1 LREIPLGTTEVPDYG
16 DYRAARALPK
26 FSLKGTVMITFN
38 RILCPTDLTS
48 ESDEALRYGVA
59 LATAYRAKLF
69 LLYCREREGNGT
81 TEDNADA
88 SSLFTASLAP
98 HLGLS
103 TFSELNWEGLV
114 VEESDG
120 VGETI
125 VREATR
131 HDIDLIVIRSRRRP
145 RAAALLGSTAETIS
159 RSASCPVLVIHP
171 REREWVGMSS
181 GQIDLQRILVAHDFS
196 PDSELALRYG
206 LSLAQEYQTE
216 LHLLH
221 VLSADEPQDPE
232 AAWSDLGRES
242 SYRNAARKLQAAIPP
257 ELFLWCKAVNAVS
270 SGKPYEKILDY
281 AKEHEIDLICMGAS
295 GKGSM
300 LGELF
305 GSNVERVLR
314 QAPCPVFIA
323 RPFYATFNAKAI
335 QPNHAGANE
344 NERKQRRQP

>member
-1 LREIPLGTTEVPDYG
+1 
-16 DYRAARALPK
+16 
-26 FSLKGTVMITFN
+26 MITFR

-69 LLYCREREGNGT
+69 LLYCKERSTNGSQNGDQKDSAHT
-81 TEDNADA
+81 A
-88 SSLFTASLAP
+88 SLFTASLAP
-98 HLGLS
+98 HLGLT

-125 VREATR
+125 VREAAR
-131 HDIDLIVIRSRRRP
+131 HDVDLIVIRSRRRP

-171 REREWVGMSS
+171 REREWVSMSS
-181 GQIDLQRILVAHDFS
+181 GEIDLQRVLVAHDFS
-196 PDSELALRYG
+196 CDSALALTYG

-221 VLSADEPQDPE
+221 VLTSEEPQDPE
-232 AAWSDLGRES
+232 AAATELERKSA
-242 SYRNAARKLQAAIPP
+242 YRNAAQKLQAAIPA
-257 ELFLWCKAVNAVS
+257 EAFLWCKVINIIS
-270 SGKPYEKILDY
+270 NGEPYESILTY
-281 AKEHEIDLICMGAS
+281 AKKHEIDLICMGAS
-295 GKGSM
+295 GAGTIF
-300 LGELF
+300 GELF
-305 GSNVERVLR
+305 GSNVEHVLR

-323 RPFYATFNAKAI
+323 RPINTAFVQPVI
-335 QPNHAGANE
+335 QPRDASNLQNGKH
-344 NERKQRRQP
+344 RSHQRWW

>member
-1 LREIPLGTTEVPDYG
+1 
-16 DYRAARALPK
+16 
-26 FSLKGTVMITFN
+26 MITFK

-69 LLYCREREGNGT
+69 LLYCREGGT
-81 TEDNADA
+81 QNEDQTDA
-88 SSLFTASLAP
+88 AHTSSMFTASLAP
-98 HLGLS
+98 HLGLK
-103 TFSELNWEGLV
+103 TFSELDWEGLV
-114 VEESDG
+114 VDESDG

-125 VREATR
+125 AREATK

-181 GQIDLQRILVAHDFS
+181 GEIDLQRVLVAHDFS
-196 PDSELALRYG
+196 TDSRLALTYG
-206 LSLAQEYQTE
+206 LSLAQEYQAE

-221 VLSADEPQDPE
+221 VLSSEEPQEPE
-232 AAWSDLGRES
+232 AAWTDLGRES
-242 SYRNAARKLQAAIPP
+242 AYRSAAQKLQATIPP
-257 ELFLWCKAVNAVS
+257 EAFLWSRVVNAVS
-270 SGKPYEKILDY
+270 YGKPYDEILTY

-295 GKGSM
+295 GAGFIF
-300 LGELF
+300 GELF

-314 QAPCPVFIA
+314 HAPCPVFIA
-323 RPFYATFNAKAI
+323 RPLNVASVQPAI
-335 QPNHAGANE
+335 ELQNEVNRRLANHERANVD
-344 NERKQRRQP
+344 

>member
-1 LREIPLGTTEVPDYG
+1 
-16 DYRAARALPK
+16 
-26 FSLKGTVMITFN
+26 MITFK

-69 LLYCREREGNGT
+69 LLYCKERGSNDGKNDDQT
-81 TEDNADA
+81 DRAHT
-88 SSLFTASLAP
+88 SSMFTASLAP
-98 HLGLS
+98 HLGLT

-159 RSASCPVLVIHP
+159 RSASCPVLTIHP
-171 REREWVGMSS
+171 REREWVSMSS
-181 GQIDLQRILVAHDFS
+181 GQIDVQRILVAHDFS
-196 PDSELALRYG
+196 TDSELALRYG

-221 VLSADEPQDPE
+221 VLGANEPQEPE
-232 AAWSDLGRES
+232 IAWTEPGRKS
-242 SYRNAARKLQAAIPP
+242 AYRNAAQKLQSAIPT
-257 ELFLWCKAVNAVS
+257 EAFLWCKVVNVVS
-270 SGKPYEKILDY
+270 IGKPYESILSY
-281 AKEHEIDLICMGAS
+281 AKDYEIDLICMGAS
-295 GKGSM
+295 GAGSM
-300 LGELF
+300 LGKLF

-323 RPFYATFNAKAI
+323 RPFNATFDQAAI
-335 QPNHAGANE
+335 QPNHARNFQD
-344 NERKQRRQP
+344 NVKQSSYRP